1 MTEEYSI
8 MYEPAKCRGVRS
20 GQRRE
25 RSPRGNVCFHG
36 AQLRE
41 TEHILNIYVSELVR
55 QEHVNSILHE
65 EQMSRARK
73 TDEA

>member
-1 MTEEYSI
+1 MVLACKVQGGSFW
-8 MYEPAKCRGVRS
+8 AKE
-20 GQRRE
+20 RE
-25 RSPRGNVCFHG
+25 KSTGNVCFHG

-55 QEHVNSILHE
+55 QEHNSILHE